1 MTGFRMKINGKKTF
15 FLIFL
20 VITVQIFLI
29 PTNTQATGD
38 YLIDVG
44 EAWTY
49 TYNGK
54 KYSLKITYISGSTI
68 LADRSKEGEITSD
81 YSVGSADIKTTS
93 MLNSYESGCDSKETK
108 SYGGRSCYCYISY
121 NIGSTDKLVLD
132 SATGIVLE
140 REDSYGTQLLTS
152 WKWES
157 GASSGIPEPAIII
170 IFGTIA
176 LATIVIVSFYLK
188 KRKG

>member
-1 MTGFRMKINGKKTF
+1 MKIIGKKSV

-20 VITVQIFLI
+20 FTTVPIFLI

-38 YLIDVG
+38 YEIDVG

-49 TYNGK
+49 TYNDK
-54 KYSLKITYISGSTI
+54 KYSLKITYISGNTI
-68 LADRSKEGEITSD
+68 LADRSKEGKITSD

-93 MLNSYESGCDSKETK
+93 MLNSYESGCDSKKTV
-108 SYGGRSCYCYISY
+108 SYGGRSCYCYVSY
-121 NIGSTDKLVLD
+121 DVGLTDKLVLD

-157 GASSGIPEPAIII
+157 GASVGIPEFAVITLVTL
-170 IFGTIA
+170 G
-176 LATIVIVSFYLK
+176 IVSFYYK
-188 KRKG
+188 KRRD